1 MLVHGV
7 VLGLTYLGLHRPH
20 VTALPR
26 DQRVT
31 LRLLELHRPELQ
43 PPLPAPNGKV
53 YARSG
58 AVASAAGAAAASGA
72 MPTVPKE
79 LLNLT
84 KGRQTL
90 VQPDLPPN
98 ITRPQEVPVPAALL
112 WSMPDVHMAT
122 IAPPERLDTT
132 ARVSPSLRPPNHEL
146 ALGDVAISS
155 TSFTTDTPALLPSTT
170 SPVVLPGPAFEQKV
184 LEMWSNSTRPP
195 APATVISASQM
206 EMAEGT
212 VALPSIN
219 EVADVA
225 VGDKLSPGRGGS
237 STLDGGGAADSK
249 TTLAGTGAAD
259 SKASGSGAQN
269 NALASPDSQST
280 GGNQGPLLKN
290 GSPSSGANTGLN
302 AAAGQTPG
310 AAPGN
315 GLTDNSD
322 SGVSRIQLPKNGKF
336 GVVIVGSSL
345 AEQYPETQG
354 LWGGRMAYSVY
365 VHAGSAKNWILQY
378 SLPRS
383 ADAAAAGE
391 NVRPDAPWPFDIVIP
406 HGALSGFN
414 ADALMIHG
422 FVNVAGRFEQLAIV
436 SPRDFAQQAFMLSAL
451 REWQFRPA
459 SQNGRATAVEV
470 LLIIPESAE

>member
-1 MLVHGV
+1 MLVHGLV
-7 VLGLTYLGLHRPH
+7 VGLTYLGLHRPH
-20 VTALPR
+20 VAPPR

-31 LRLLELHRPELQ
+31 LRLLELHRPYLQ
-43 PPLPAPNGKV
+43 PALPAPNGAV
-53 YARSG
+53 YAPSG
-58 AVASAAGAAAASGA
+58 AIASAAGAAAASGS

-84 KGRQTL
+84 KAQQTL

-98 ITRPQEVPVPAALL
+98 ITRPQEIPIPAALL

-122 IAPPERLDTT
+122 IAPPQRLDTT

-219 EVADVA
+219 EVAAVP

-237 STLDGGGAADSK
+237 STLDGSGEADSK
-249 TTLAGTGAAD
+249 ATLAGTGAAQ
-259 SKASGSGAQN
+259 SKAPGFGAQN
-269 NALASPDSQST
+269 NALATQDSVST

-290 GSPSSGANTGLN
+290 GSSSSAATGSN
-302 AAAGQTPG
+302 AAAAQTSG

-315 GLTDNSD
+315 GLTDG
-322 SGVSRIQLPKNGKF
+322 SGVSRIKLPKNGKF

-354 LWGGRMAYSVY
+354 IWGGRMAYSVY
-365 VHAGSAKNWILQY
+365 VHAGLAKNWILQY

-391 NVRPDAPWPFDIVIP
+391 NVRPEAPWPFDIVIP
-406 HGALSGFN
+406 HGALGGFN

-470 LLIIPESAE
+470 LLIIPETAE

>member
-1 MLVHGV
+1 MLVHAGV
-7 VLGLTYLGLHRPH
+7 VGLTYLGLHRPH
-20 VTALPR
+20 VTPPR

-43 PPLPAPNGKV
+43 PALPAPNGTV
-53 YARSG
+53 YAPSG
-58 AVASAAGAAAASGA
+58 AKASAVASAGAAGS

-84 KGRQTL
+84 KARQTL

-98 ITRPQEVPVPAALL
+98 ITRPQEVPIPAALL
-112 WSMPDVHMAT
+112 WSMPDVHMAA
-122 IAPPERLDTT
+122 IAPPQRLDTT

-155 TSFTTDTPALLPSTT
+155 TSFTTDAPALPPSTT

-184 LEMWSNSTRPP
+184 LEMWSNSNRPP

-206 EMAEGT
+206 EMADGT
-212 VALPSIN
+212 IALPSIN
-219 EVADVA
+219 EVEAVP

-237 STLDGGGAADSK
+237 SALDGNGAGDSK
-249 TTLAGTGAAD
+249 AGTGAAEG
-259 SKASGSGAQN
+259 KAPGFGTQN
-269 NALASPDSQST
+269 NALGSQDSQAT
-280 GGNQGPLLKN
+280 GGNQGSLLKN
-290 GSPSSGANTGLN
+290 GSSSAAANTGLN

-310 AAPGN
+310 AVPGN
-315 GLTDNSD
+315 GLTDG

-354 LWGGRMAYSVY
+354 IWGGRMAYSVY
-365 VHAGSAKNWILQY
+365 VHAGQAKNWILQY

-391 NVRPDAPWPFDIVIP
+391 NVRPDAPWPFDIVVP

-459 SQNGRATAVEV
+459 SQNGRATEVEV

>member
-7 VLGLTYLGLHRPH
+7 VLGLAYLGLHRPH
-20 VTALPR
+20 VAEPPR

-31 LRLLELHRPELQ
+31 LRLLELHRPDLQ
-43 PPLPAPNGKV
+43 PPLPAPDGTV
-53 YARSG
+53 YAPSG
-58 AVASAAGAAAASGA
+58 AVASGAAPAGASGS

-84 KGRQTL
+84 KARQTL

-98 ITRPQEVPVPAALL
+98 ITRPQEIPIPAALL
-112 WSMPDVHMAT
+112 WSMPDVHEAT
-122 IAPPERLDTT
+122 IAPPQRLDTT

-206 EMAEGT
+206 ETAEGT
-212 VALPSIN
+212 IALPSLN

-237 STLDGGGAADSK
+237 STLDGSGEADSK
-249 TTLAGTGAAD
+249 AGTGAAE
-259 SKASGSGAQN
+259 SKAPGSGTQRN
-269 NALASPDSQST
+269 GLASQDSQST

-290 GSPSSGANTGLN
+290 GSPSSAANTGAN
-302 AAAGQTPG
+302 AAATQMSN

-315 GLTDNSD
+315 GSADG

-365 VHAGSAKNWILQY
+365 VHAGLAKNWILQY

-406 HGALSGFN
+406 HGALTGFN

-422 FVNVAGRFEQLAIV
+422 FVNVAGRFEQLAVV

-459 SQNGRATAVEV
+459 SQNGRATAVEI